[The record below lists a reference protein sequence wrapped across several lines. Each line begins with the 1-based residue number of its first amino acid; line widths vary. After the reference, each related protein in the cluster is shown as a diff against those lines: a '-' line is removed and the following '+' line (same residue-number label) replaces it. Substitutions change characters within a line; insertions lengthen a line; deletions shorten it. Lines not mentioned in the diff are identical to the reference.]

1 MRHSSNNPANMAL
14 SQERSAIAPC
24 LRHLTSL
31 CWVALLCVPVC
42 RAGQATAD
50 AAAGWTEN
58 AVETPAANVNVLP
71 SEGLGADDLL
81 EIRVSYCPEL
91 SRNFRVS
98 SDGTLSLPLVRKT
111 LMVAGLTPI
120 QVSTALQDE
129 LVGEHLLVDPTVS
142 VSVLEYRSRP
152 VSVVGAV
159 NHPLTFQATGQ
170 ITLLDAIAQ
179 AGGLSPNAG
188 GSIIVTTSSS
198 ATTSSE
204 QKSAQ
209 TILVQD
215 LFGGDVPKVNLT
227 LHGGEEIRVPEA
239 RKIFIVG
246 NVKRPGMYPMQGDSD
261 TTVVKAIALSEGLD
275 AYGASNA
282 FIYRLHGP
290 GGQRT
295 ELKVPLNLILSHKAP
310 DIALSADDILYIPG
324 SDGRRLTSKILNGL
338 AGFGQTAA
346 AGLVIYK

>member
-1 MRHSSNNPANMAL
+1 
-14 SQERSAIAPC
+14 
-24 LRHLTSL
+24 
-31 CWVALLCVPVC
+31 
-42 RAGQATAD
+42 
-50 AAAGWTEN
+50 
-58 AVETPAANVNVLP
+58 
-71 SEGLGADDLL
+71 
-81 EIRVSYCPEL
+81 
-91 SRNFRVS
+91 
-98 SDGTLSLPLVRKT
+98 
-111 LMVAGLTPI
+111 MVAGLTPI